1 MLLALTGGPA
11 TGKSTFAAL
20 LAGRHTFETFDADA
34 CVHGLLAADHRI
46 IAAVAS
52 EFGPEVLDP
61 AGAVHRPA
69 LRALVFPDPAARRRL
84 EAILHPA
91 VRARWLE
98 QSARCRDAGRD
109 FLADIP
115 LLFETGA
122 DRFFDATVTVATAAA
137 TQRGR
142 LLARGLDHATIE
154 ALLASQLPMEEK
166 NGRASSVV
174 WNDGALGALARQ
186 ADLLLER
193 LSILPQP

>member
-11 TGKSTFAAL
+11 TGKSTCAGL
-20 LAGRHTFETFDADA
+20 LAARHTFEAFDADA

-46 IAAVAS
+46 IAAVDA
-52 EFGPEVLDP
+52 EFGPGVLDP
-61 AGAVHRPA
+61 TGAVHRPA

-91 VRARWLE
+91 VRHHWME
-98 QSARCRDAGRD
+98 QAGRCRETGRD

-122 DRFFDATVTVATAAA
+122 DRIFDATVAVAVSADV
-137 TQRGR
+137 QRRR
-142 LLARGLDHATIE
+142 LQERGLDQATVE
-154 ALLASQLPMEEK
+154 GLLASQLPMDEK
-166 NGRASSVV
+166 VRRADSVV
-174 WNDGALGALARQ
+174 WNDGTLGALARQ

-193 LSILPQP
+193 LFLSPQP

>member
-11 TGKSTFAAL
+11 TGKSTLAGL
-20 LAGRHTFETFDADA
+20 LAGRHAFETFDADA
-34 CVHGLLAADHRI
+34 CVHELLAADPGI
-46 IAAVAS
+46 IAAVAT
-52 EFGPEVLDP
+52 EFGPGVLDP

-91 VRARWLE
+91 VRHRWLD
-98 QSARCRDAGRD
+98 QAGLCRDAGRD

-122 DRFFDATVTVATAAA
+122 NRFFFATVVVAASADV
-137 TQRGR
+137 QRRR
-142 LLARGLDHATIE
+142 LQERGLDQATIE
-154 ALLASQLPMEEK
+154 GLLASQLPMDEK
-166 NGRASSVV
+166 VNRAGSVV

-193 LSILPQP
+193 LSLSPQP

>member
-11 TGKSTFAAL
+11 TGKSTCAGL
-20 LAGRHTFETFDADA
+20 LAARHTFEAFDADA

-46 IAAVAS
+46 ISAVDA
-52 EFGPEVLDP
+52 EFGPGVLDP
-61 AGAVHRPA
+61 TGAVHRPA

-91 VRARWLE
+91 VRHHWME
-98 QSARCRDAGRD
+98 QAGRCRETGRD

-122 DRFFDATVTVATAAA
+122 DRFFDATVAVAVSADV
-137 TQRGR
+137 QRRR
-142 LLARGLDHATIE
+142 LQERGLDQATVE
-154 ALLASQLPMEEK
+154 GLLASQLPMDEK
-166 NGRASSVV
+166 VRRADSVV
-174 WNDGALGALARQ
+174 WNDGTLGALARQ

-193 LSILPQP
+193 LFLSPQP